1 MISEQLSQTN
11 HLLSDEQKMALVVMT
26 KLIPQLPDDSF
37 KTNNL
42 KDDRL
47 HFLRRIVKRLSEELI
62 NRS

>member
-1 MISEQLSQTN
+1 MISEQPTQTN
-11 HLLSDEQKMALVVMT
+11 HLLSDEQKMALLIMT
-26 KLIPQLPDDSF
+26 KLIPQLSDKSF
-37 KTNNL
+37 KPNNL